1 LALAEPLL
9 ARRLWLGPVAGLPP
23 RALWEGSLGSAAT
36 HVLEPVLTAQL
47 ALGALAWGVAALLLP
62 WLVRGR
68 NAALDLLAAIA
79 WTVALLAATP
89 LLGGALHVA
98 GAQSAPRGGLLGAV
112 LGCVLA
118 ICARA
123 LRGPVEPAAG

>member
-1 LALAEPLL
+1 
-9 ARRLWLGPVAGLPP
+9 
-23 RALWEGSLGSAAT
+23 
-36 HVLEPVLTAQL
+36 L
-47 ALGALAWGVAALLLP
+47 ALGALVWGLAALLLP

-79 WTVALLAATP
+79 WTVALLAAVP
-89 LLGGALHVA
+89 LLGGALHVH
-98 GAQSAPRGGLLGAV
+98 GAQSTPRGALLGAV

-123 LRGPVEPAAG
+123 LRGPAEQVAE